1 MGLAIEVG
9 TLADRLLHDEEGA
22 KWFRAEMATLS
33 SYLESCG
40 LAAHREPE
48 VCPLFSMEMFGYS
61 GLHYLRRIAA
71 HLNLRQK
78 LPTPGDENASQDA
91 VLQEYFGLL
100 AKPKG
105 SFLNRLLSSHKT
117 LREYDHL
124 ILHSDAEGFYVP
136 QDFESVLF
144 PSEHLKI
151 PGGMVGSSQRLL
163 TETTKLAQA
172 LGLPLDLEPE
182 SEEVWEAAESQGTGE
197 TLWQRYGIESY
208 TCLRLY
214 HAAKHSVANSAVI
227 VFT

>member
-22 KWFRAEMATLS
+22 KSFRADILVLS

-40 LAAHREPE
+40 LTAHQEPE

-78 LPTPGDENASQDA
+78 LPNPGDENTSQDA

-100 AKPKG
+100 TKPRG
-105 SFLNRLLSSHKT
+105 SFLNRLLGNHKT
-117 LREYDHL
+117 IREYDHL

-163 TETTKLAQA
+163 AETARLAQVIE
-172 LGLPLDLEPE
+172 LPLDLEPE
-182 SEEVWEAAESQGTGE
+182 SEEVWEAAESQGTGKM
-197 TLWQRYGIESY
+197 LWQRYGIESY

-214 HAAKHSVANSAVI
+214 HAAKHSIAHSAVI

>member
-22 KWFRAEMATLS
+22 KSFRADILILC

-40 LAAHREPE
+40 FTAHQEPE

-78 LPTPGDENASQDA
+78 LPNPGDENASQDA

-100 AKPKG
+100 TKPRG
-105 SFLNRLLSSHKT
+105 SFLNRLLGNHKT
-117 LREYDHL
+117 IREYDHL

-163 TETTKLAQA
+163 AETTRLAQV
-172 LGLPLDLEPE
+172 LELPLDLEPE
-182 SEEVWEAAESQGTGE
+182 SEEVWGAAESQGTGKM
-197 TLWQRYGIESY
+197 LWQRYGIESY
-208 TCLRLY
+208 TCFRLY
-214 HAAKHSVANSAVI
+214 HAAKHSIAHSAVI